1 VTDHLVLRDRRDT
14 TLVLTL
20 NRPEKLNALSTAML
34 AELDAA
40 LDEAEHDT
48 GGVRV
53 VVVTG
58 AGDRAFVAGAD
69 IAEYAALDHDG
80 FVAYQRRSRE
90 LFTRIDAFGTPVIG
104 AINGYAFG
112 GGFEIALCCDV
123 VIASSTAAFAL
134 PEGLLGLCPGGG
146 GTQRLTRAVGP
157 FVANDLLLSARR
169 LTADEAHTLGL
180 VADVVAP
187 DELLDAAL
195 AKADAIA
202 KIAPV
207 AARTMAE
214 LVRAAGDADLE
225 RGLDDEQAALA
236 RLRGSAD
243 ADEGIRAFVEKRAP
257 QFRGA

>member
-1 VTDHLVLRDRRDT
+1 VNDDLVLRERRDA
-14 TLVLTL
+14 TLILTL

-34 AELDAA
+34 EQLDAA
-40 LDEAEHDT
+40 FDEVERDP
-48 GGVRV
+48 GVRV

-69 IAEYAALDHDG
+69 IGEYAELDHDG

-90 LFTRIDAFGTPVIG
+90 LFSRIDAFGTPVIG

-112 GGFEIALCCDV
+112 GGFEIALCCDIL
-123 VIASSTAAFAL
+123 IASWSAAFAL

-157 FVANDLLLSARR
+157 FVANDVLLSARR
-169 LTADEAHTLGL
+169 LTADEAHALGL
-180 VADVVAP
+180 VAEVVAP
-187 DELLDAAL
+187 EDLLDAAL

-202 KIAPV
+202 KVAPL

-214 LVRAAGDADLE
+214 LVRTAADADLE

-236 RLRGSAD
+236 SLRAMAD
-243 ADEGIRAFVEKRAP
+243 ADEGIRAFVEKRP
-257 QFRGA
+257 PEFRGA

>member
-1 VTDHLVLRDRRDT
+1 
-14 TLVLTL
+14 
-20 NRPEKLNALSTAML
+20 ML
-34 AELDAA
+34 EQLDSAF
-40 LDEAEHDT
+40 DEAETDRD
-48 GGVRV
+48 VRV
-53 VVVTG
+53 VVVKG

-69 IAEYAALDHDG
+69 IGEYAQLDHDG

-90 LFTRIDAFGTPVIG
+90 LFSRIDSFGTPVVG

-123 VIASSTAAFAL
+123 LIASSSAVFAL

-169 LTADEAHTLGL
+169 LTATEAQALGL
-180 VADVVAP
+180 VAEVVEPGDVF
-187 DELLDAAL
+187 DAAL
-195 AKADAIA
+195 TKADAIA
-202 KIAPV
+202 KVAPL

-214 LVRAAGDADLE
+214 LVRTAGDTDLE

-236 RLRGSAD
+236 SLRATSD
-243 ADEGIRAFVEKRAP
+243 ADEGIRAFVEKRTP
-257 QFRGA
+257 EFRGS

>member
-1 VTDHLVLRDRRDT
+1 VTDDLVLRDRRDA

-34 AELDAA
+34 EELDAA
-40 LDEAEHDT
+40 LDEAESDRD
-48 GGVRV
+48 VRV

-69 IAEYAALDHDG
+69 IGEYAELDHVG
-80 FVAYQRRSRE
+80 FVEYQHRSRDV
-90 LFTRIDAFGTPVIG
+90 FTRIDAFGTPVVG

-123 VIASSTAAFAL
+123 LIASSTAVFAL

-157 FVANDLLLSARR
+157 FVANDMLLSARR
-169 LTADEAHTLGL
+169 LTAEQAHALGL
-180 VADVVAP
+180 VAEVVAP
-187 DELLDAAL
+187 EGLLDAAL

-202 KIAPV
+202 KIAPL

-214 LVRAAGDADLE
+214 LVRVAGDADLE
-225 RGLDDEQAALA
+225 HGLDDEQAALA
-236 RLRGSAD
+236 KLRETTD

-257 QFRGA
+257 EFRGA

>member
-1 VTDHLVLRDRRDT
+1 VSDDLVLRDRRDA

-34 AELDAA
+34 EELDAA
-40 LDEAEHDT
+40 LDQAESD
-48 GGVRV
+48 GDVRV

-69 IAEYAALDHDG
+69 IGEYAQLDRAG

-90 LFTRIDAFGTPVIG
+90 LFTRLDAFGTPVVG
-104 AINGYAFG
+104 AVNGYAFG

-123 VIASSTAAFAL
+123 LVASSSAVFAL

-157 FVANDLLLSARR
+157 FVANDVLLSARR
-169 LTADEAHTLGL
+169 LTADDARALGL
-180 VADVVAP
+180 VAEVVEP
-187 DELLDAAL
+187 DRLLDSAL

-202 KIAPV
+202 KIAPL
-207 AARTMAE
+207 AARAMAE
-214 LVRAAGDADLE
+214 LVRTAGDADLE
-225 RGLDDEQAALA
+225 RGLDAEQAALA
-236 RLRGSAD
+236 RLRDTAD
-243 ADEGIRAFVEKRAP
+243 ADEGIRAFVDKRAP
-257 QFRGA
+257 DFGGV

>member
-1 VTDHLVLRDRRDT
+1 VSDGLVCHERRDA
-14 TLVLTL
+14 TLVLAL
-20 NRPEKLNALSTAML
+20 NRPEKLNALSSAML
-34 AELDAA
+34 EELDAGFDRA
-40 LDEAEHDT
+40 EDERDIRT
-48 GGVRV
+48 

-69 IAEYAALDHDG
+69 IGEYAQLDHAG

-123 VIASSTAAFAL
+123 LIASSTAVFAL

-157 FVANDLLLSARR
+157 FVANDILLSARR
-169 LTADEAHTLGL
+169 LTADEAQMLGL
-180 VADVVAP
+180 VSEVVAP
-187 DELLDAAL
+187 GDLLDAAL
-195 AKADAIA
+195 AKAAAIA
-202 KIAPV
+202 KTAPL

-214 LVRAAGDADLE
+214 LVRTAGDADLE
-225 RGLDDEQAALA
+225 PGLDQEQAALA
-236 RLRGSAD
+236 SLRETAD
-243 ADEGIRAFVEKRAP
+243 AEEGIRAFVEKREP
-257 QFRGA
+257 RFRGS

>member
-1 VTDHLVLRDRRDT
+1 MSDDLVLRDRRDA

-34 AELDAA
+34 EELDAA
-40 LDEAEHDT
+40 LDQAESD
-48 GGVRV
+48 GDVRV

-69 IAEYAALDHDG
+69 IGEYAQLDRAG

-90 LFTRIDAFGTPVIG
+90 LFTRLDAFGTPVVG
-104 AINGYAFG
+104 AVNGYAFG

-123 VIASSTAAFAL
+123 LVASSSAVFAL

-157 FVANDLLLSARR
+157 FVANDVLLSARR
-169 LTADEAHTLGL
+169 LTADDARALGL
-180 VADVVAP
+180 VAEVVEP
-187 DELLDAAL
+187 DRLLDSAL

-202 KIAPV
+202 KIAPL
-207 AARTMAE
+207 AARAMAE
-214 LVRAAGDADLE
+214 LVRTAGDADLE
-225 RGLDDEQAALA
+225 RGLDEEQAALD
-236 RLRGSAD
+236 RLRDTAD
-243 ADEGIRAFVEKRAP
+243 ADEGIRAFVDKRAP
-257 QFRGA
+257 DFGGV

>member
-1 VTDHLVLRDRRDT
+1 MTDDPVLRERRDA
-14 TLVLTL
+14 TLIITL

-34 AELDAA
+34 EEFQHA
-40 LDEAEHDT
+40 LDEAEGDPD
-48 GGVRV
+48 VRAV
-53 VVVTG
+53 LVAG

-69 IAEYAALDHDG
+69 IGEYAQLDHDG
-80 FVAYQRRSRE
+80 FVAYQRRCRE
-90 LFTRIDAFGTPVIG
+90 LFTRIDAFGTPVVG

-112 GGFEIALCCDV
+112 GGFEIALCCDIL
-123 VIASSTAAFAL
+123 IASSSAVFAL

-169 LTADEAHTLGL
+169 LTADGAHALGL
-180 VADVVAP
+180 VAEVVEPAAV
-187 DELLDAAL
+187 LDTAL

-202 KIAPV
+202 KIAPL

-214 LVRAAGDADLE
+214 LVRVAGDADLE
-225 RGLDDEQAALA
+225 RGLDHEQAALA
-236 RLRGSAD
+236 TLRATTD

-257 QFRGA
+257 EFHGT